1 MQAIKPRT
9 LFGAKSKDGRG
20 MNTSGR
26 GNRVS
31 KTAYIKHSKDSVL
44 SNSRERGSYNNG
56 G

>member
-1 MQAIKPRT
+1 MQAVKPRT
-9 LFGAKSKDGRG
+9 LFGAKSRDGKG

-31 KTAYIKHSKDSVL
+31 RAAYIKHSEDSVL
-44 SNSRERGSYNNG
+44 SNSKERGSYNNG

>member
-1 MQAIKPRT
+1 MQAVKPRT
-9 LFGAKSKDGRG
+9 PFGAKSRDGRG

-31 KTAYIKHSKDSVL
+31 RTAYIKHSEDSVL
-44 SNSRERGSYNNG
+44 SNSKEGGSHNNG

>member
-1 MQAIKPRT
+1 MQAIKPKT

-31 KTAYIKHSKDSVL
+31 RTAYIKHNEDTVL
-44 SNSRERGSYNNG
+44 SNSREKGSYNNG

>member
-9 LFGAKSKDGRG
+9 LFGAKSRDGRG

-31 KTAYIKHSKDSVL
+31 RTAYIKHSEDSVFL
-44 SNSRERGSYNNG
+44 SKKEGIS
-56 G
+56 